1 MIDAGMLAG
10 IAGHLAPNHGT
21 AMGAAIDQSV
31 NGDVR
36 VAVHDD
42 RSVADIGSAEI
53 ARVGDFG
60 LKPKKIPGRATK
72 DPLLLALVRLGI
84 VIKAVRYPAGRPDRG
99 IQHLNPPHIPR
110 SARRRRSS
118 AHQRAM
124 PVFEHDAPS
133 L

>member
-31 NGDVR
+31 NGTVR

-60 LKPKKIPGRATK
+60 LKPKKIPGRAVK

-84 VIKAVRYPAGRPDRG
+84 VIKAVRHPAIVKGRPDRG
-99 IQHLNPPHIPR
+99 SQIPILLTFR
-110 SARRRRSS
+110 DQPGAGGR
-118 AHQRAM
+118 
-124 PVFEHDAPS
+124 
-133 L
+133 